1 MNGPCSSGPP
11 LQRHRGELPLPH
23 KRLEKLSAFIES
35 RFSIDSN
42 PSDPKADAPLKGL
55 LLLALLSLFW
65 GLGWPAMKIVLSEV
79 RPWTFRTV
87 CLLAGGAGLLALAR
101 MAGANLRVPL
111 EDLKPLLITA
121 LVNITGWHI
130 LSAHGIARMQAG
142 RAAIIAYTMPMWAIL
157 LGRLLLKERV
167 TPMRLWALA
176 FGFAGLLLLLWP
188 DIRAVK
194 AAPAGA
200 FFMLG
205 AAFCWAAG
213 TVLVKFFK
221 WHMPASLVMGW
232 QLLIGGIPV
241 VFGAFLVEP
250 LAAISDISLR
260 ALLTLIFLVAF
271 PIIFCHWAFF
281 MVVQIFPA
289 NVAALS
295 TLSIPA
301 IGVFSSALLLGEPL
315 NPGELAALSLV
326 VVSLGL
332 TSLSKR
338 RSG

>member
-1 MNGPCSSGPP
+1 MA
-11 LQRHRGELPLPH
+11 L
-23 KRLEKLSAFIES
+23 KIEN
-35 RFSIDSN
+35 N
-42 PSDPKADAPLKGL
+42 PSASKTDSSYTGF

-87 CLLAGGAGLLALAR
+87 CLLAGGGGLLTLAR
-101 MAGANLRVPL
+101 LGGTRLRVPFT
-111 EDLKPLLITA
+111 DLKPLLVTSII
-121 LVNITGWHI
+121 NITGWHI
-130 LSAHGIARMQAG
+130 LSAHGIAAMQAG

-157 LGRLLLKERV
+157 LSRLMLKEQV

-176 FGFAGLLLLLWP
+176 FGFAGLFLLLWP
-188 DIRAVK
+188 DLRAVE

-200 FFMLG
+200 LFMLG

-213 TVLVKFFK
+213 TVLVKYFQ
-221 WHMPASLVMGW
+221 WHMPATLVMGW

-241 VFGAFLVEP
+241 AFGAFLLEP
-250 LAAISDISLR
+250 VAAVTAISLN
-260 ALLTLIFLVAF
+260 ALLTLAFVVFL

-281 MVVQIFPA
+281 RVVQIFPA

-301 IGVFSSALLLGEPL
+301 IGVFSSALLLDEPL
-315 NPGELAALSLV
+315 RLYELAALGLV
-326 VVSLGL
+326 VASLGL
-332 TSLSKR
+332 TGLSKR
-338 RSG
+338 SAK

>member
-1 MNGPCSSGPP
+1 
-11 LQRHRGELPLPH
+11 LAF
-23 KRLEKLSAFIES
+23 KLDTKAFAS
-35 RFSIDSN
+35 KTDLSFT
-42 PSDPKADAPLKGL
+42 GV

-87 CLLAGGAGLLALAR
+87 CLLAGGGGLLALAR
-101 MAGANLRVPL
+101 MGGTRLNVPRA
-111 EDLKPLLITA
+111 DLKPLLLTA
-121 LVNITGWHI
+121 VVNITGWHI
-130 LSAHGIARMQAG
+130 LSAHGIAAMQAG

-157 LGRLLLKERV
+157 LSRLILKERV
-167 TPMRLWALA
+167 TPIRLWALA
-176 FGFAGLLLLLWP
+176 FGFAGLFLLLWP
-188 DIRAVK
+188 DLRAVE
-194 AAPAGA
+194 AAPAGVL
-200 FFMLG
+200 FMLG

-213 TVLVKFFK
+213 TVLVKYFQ

-241 VFGAFLVEP
+241 VCGAFLLEP
-250 LAAISDISLR
+250 VTEVAAISLN
-260 ALLTLIFLVAF
+260 ALLTLIFVVAL

-281 MVVQIFPA
+281 RVVQIFPA

-301 IGVFSSALLLGEPL
+301 IGVLSSALLLGEPL
-315 NPGELAALSLV
+315 RFYELAALGLV

-332 TSLSKR
+332 TGLSKR
-338 RSG
+338 SAK

>member
-1 MNGPCSSGPP
+1 LRGRVLIS
-11 LQRHRGELPLPH
+11 HRGGEI
-23 KRLEKLSAFIES
+23 EKSDLQPRTES
-35 RFSIDSN
+35 SLR
-42 PSDPKADAPLKGL
+42 GL
-55 LLLALLSLFW
+55 ILLALLSLFW

-101 MAGANLRVPL
+101 MGGAGLRVPF

-157 LGRLLLKERV
+157 LSRLMLKEHV
-167 TPMRLWALA
+167 TPMRLWALVS
-176 FGFAGLLLLLWP
+176 GFAGLFLLLWP
-188 DIRAVK
+188 DIRAVE

-200 FFMLG
+200 LFMLG

-213 TVLVKFFK
+213 TVLVKFFR
-221 WHMPASLVMGW
+221 WHMPAALVMGW
-232 QLLIGGIPV
+232 QLLIGGVPV
-241 VFGAFLVEP
+241 VCGAFLLEP
-250 LAAISDISLR
+250 VSAICRVSGSV
-260 ALLTLIFLVAF
+260 LLTLIFVVLL

-281 MVVQIFPA
+281 RVVQIFPA

-295 TLSIPA
+295 TLCIPA

-315 NPGELAALSLV
+315 KSYELAALGLV

-332 TSLSKR
+332 TSLSR
-338 RSG
+338 RPAG

>member
-1 MNGPCSSGPP
+1 
-11 LQRHRGELPLPH
+11 
-23 KRLEKLSAFIES
+23 
-35 RFSIDSN
+35 
-42 PSDPKADAPLKGL
+42 
-55 LLLALLSLFW
+55 
-65 GLGWPAMKIVLSEV
+65 MKIVLSEV
-79 RPWTFRTV
+79 RPWTFRMV
-87 CLLAGGAGLLALAR
+87 CLLAGGLSLLGLAR
-101 MAGANLRVPL
+101 MDGTRLKVPSV
-111 EDLKPLLITA
+111 DFKPLLITA
-121 LVNITGWHI
+121 LINITGWHI
-130 LSAHGIARMQAG
+130 LSAHGIALMQAG

-157 LGRLLLKERV
+157 ISRLLLKEHV
-167 TPMRLWALA
+167 TRMRLWALA
-176 FGFAGLLLLLWP
+176 FGFAGLFLLLWP
-188 DIRAVK
+188 DIQAVE

-200 FFMLG
+200 LFMLG

-213 TVLVKFFK
+213 TVLVKFFQ
-221 WHMPASLVMGW
+221 WHMPATLVMGW

-241 VFGAFLVEP
+241 VFGAFLAEP
-250 LAAISDISLR
+250 LAAVSGISLR
-260 ALLTLIFLVAF
+260 ALLALIFLVAF

-338 RSG
+338 RTG